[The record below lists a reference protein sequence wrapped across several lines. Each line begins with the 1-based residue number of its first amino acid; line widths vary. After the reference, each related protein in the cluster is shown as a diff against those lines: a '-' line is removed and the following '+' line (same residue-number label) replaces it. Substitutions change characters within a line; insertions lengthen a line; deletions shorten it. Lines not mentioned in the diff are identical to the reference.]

1 MKTKWIG
8 MLSSMCDGTILI
20 TKMHDD
26 VSKHNTTNQHLNLLC
41 DLDLPLGLHVSYLYI
56 LIKFA
61 QFHNMFVILLM

>member
-1 MKTKWIG
+1 
-8 MLSSMCDGTILI
+8 MCDGTILI

-26 VSKHNTTNQHLNLLC
+26 ASKNNTTNQNLNLLC
-41 DLDLPLGLHVSYLYI
+41 DLDLPLGSHVSYVYI